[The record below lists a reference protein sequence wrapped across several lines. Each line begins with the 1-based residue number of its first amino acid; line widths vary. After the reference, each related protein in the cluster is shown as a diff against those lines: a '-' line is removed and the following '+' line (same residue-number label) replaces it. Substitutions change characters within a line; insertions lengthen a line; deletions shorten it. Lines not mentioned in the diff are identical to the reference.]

1 MLSESELC
9 IITSCTAQLHS
20 IMRAHEHYV
29 SRIRQEEIEAQAK
42 LKAERM
48 QGVIEAARNEDFRDD
63 IPDANDSQADGFAT
77 E

>member
-1 MLSESELC
+1 
-9 IITSCTAQLHS
+9 
-20 IMRAHEHYV
+20 MRAHEHYV